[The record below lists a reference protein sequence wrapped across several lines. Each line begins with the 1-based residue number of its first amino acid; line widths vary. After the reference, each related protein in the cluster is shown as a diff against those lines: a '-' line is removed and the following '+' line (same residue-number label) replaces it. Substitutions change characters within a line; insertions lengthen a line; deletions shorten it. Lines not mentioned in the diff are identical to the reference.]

1 MFTHQLATLHEC
13 SMCRSSKMFPQAYRP
28 LMLDEDVN
36 ILLRKMNLN
45 DCLYTTEI
53 PISFENYK
61 KNTISFNSLLGG
73 YHK

>member
-1 MFTHQLATLHEC
+1 
-13 SMCRSSKMFPQAYRP
+13 MFPQAYRP

-61 KNTISFNSLLGG
+61 KIRFLLTHFLGVIINNNLNIQT
-73 YHK
+73 YTTTR